1 MRMLATSTLA
11 FARMIALG
19 FAATLFTG
27 CANTLMPTP
36 TGFDTSGGNPFEQT
50 PASLKSTSVKM
61 FVAADRKP
69 AIHDV
74 TRGDPPSKSGVDFFT
89 SNRDSSMQLGRATV
103 TFTSDEPGWDYLA
116 AESRTE
122 RRAND
127 PTLTMAG
134 YTPYGALWVG
144 VPQLDESEP
153 GAEEATSN
161 AFVAAIDEA
170 LAASNSKDIYIF
182 IHGFNTEFED
192 NMALGAEL
200 FHYLGRDGAFIN
212 YAWPSKGSLFD
223 YSADKSTASYS
234 TRPFRMFLSRISK
247 RTTVEHIH
255 IIAHSA
261 GAPIA
266 VEALRQLR
274 LMHFDEPGS
283 ATRERYKVGRL
294 VLVAPDMDLGSF
306 VNAVADGAMA
316 VPERTTIYISSQD
329 KALDISAW
337 IGGFARL
344 GQPLSVL
351 TPKNIA
357 FLHEQEGVDIVD
369 VFAAEQL
376 LGSWLGHSYFHDD
389 PWVSTDVLLT
399 LRYGLLPDARGLA
412 RDPKAS
418 VFTFPKDYPAKSA
431 AAAVAVCKPGAAA
444 LARAATQPAAAPAT
458 APGTAPTAAPAT
470 AGTIPSTAD
479 PLSRNR

>member
-19 FAATLFTG
+19 LAATLFTG

-61 FVAADRKP
+61 FVAADRKT

-89 SNRDSSMQLGRATV
+89 NDRSNSMQLGRATV
-103 TFTSDEPGWDYLA
+103 TFTADEPGWDYLA
-116 AESRTE
+116 AESRAE
-122 RRAND
+122 KRAGD

-134 YTPYGALWVG
+134 YEPYGALWVG
-144 VPQLDESEP
+144 VPQLDESAP
-153 GAEEATSN
+153 GAEDATAN
-161 AFVAAIDEA
+161 AFTTAVDEA

-182 IHGFNTEFED
+182 IHGFNTDFAD
-192 NMALGAEL
+192 NMALGAEM
-200 FHYLGRDGAFIN
+200 FHYLGRNGVFIN
-212 YAWPSKGSLFD
+212 YAWPSKGSVFD

-234 TRPFRMFLSRISK
+234 TRPFRTFLTRLAK
-247 RTTVEHIH
+247 RTNVEHIH
-255 IIAHSA
+255 ILAHSA

-274 LMHFDEPGS
+274 LMHFDEPGT
-283 ATRERYKVGRL
+283 ATRDHYKIGRL

-369 VFAAEQL
+369 VFMAERL

-399 LRYGLLPDARGLA
+399 LRYGLLPDARGLT

-431 AAAVAVCKPGAAA
+431 AAAAAVCKLGAATHP
-444 LARAATQPAAAPAT
+444 ATAPAPAAAPAT
-458 APGTAPTAAPAT
+458 D
-470 AGTIPSTAD
+470 GTIPSTAD
-479 PLSRNR
+479 PLSRNW